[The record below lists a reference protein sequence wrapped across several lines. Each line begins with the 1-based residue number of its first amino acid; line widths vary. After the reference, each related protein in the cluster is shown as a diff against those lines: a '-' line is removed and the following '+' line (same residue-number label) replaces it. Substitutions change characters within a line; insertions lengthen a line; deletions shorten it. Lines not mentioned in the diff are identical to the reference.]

1 LYSLLHHNPGTG
13 DRSHLAIEPTAE
25 YVEVAPL
32 KDTGV
37 NNITSLKRKNSSA
50 QIEPTPPKLTRVYLV
65 GPMRVIGENG
75 ENLLPKN
82 KRTQA
87 LLAFLCLAE
96 GQRVSRSYMAELLW
110 GGSSERH
117 ARDSLRK
124 ALNELALLG
133 ASWSFEKTRDT
144 VILDTSRCWIDIFE
158 APDRPDPLL
167 DGLHGISTDF
177 DHWLLA
183 ARASFENRWQTRL
196 ENALDELLLRKAS
209 AELRA
214 AAARKLLNL
223 VPAHDPAVRALMAAY
238 LEMDDRALA
247 VREYERFRTFVDQ
260 TLGISPS
267 ENTIALYDEI
277 RRKRP
282 ARPAFATVAIKTA
295 AEPSDKPP
303 ARLSLEAGLR
313 QQLHEPSIAVLPFR
327 LLSRE
332 ASHDFIAEGL
342 TEDLVEAISRVPSLF
357 VISRLSAAALKPK
370 DRTSLDLGAV
380 LGVRYLLSGSVRV
393 IGNRLRLVAE
403 LTDAETGKAIWVARY
418 DENFSDVLDIQNS
431 LAERVVRSV
440 APHLRSAELKRI
452 RVKRPEDQS
461 AYDLFL
467 RGQENMHSASREVF
481 NSSERLFTAA
491 LARDP
496 EFAAALAWLAHWHV
510 LRVGQSWSPDP
521 AFDADQADH
530 FARRAIQCDPTEA
543 LAFAVQGHIA
553 AYLRKDFDRAF
564 ECFETARALNPNN
577 PRAWLWNANAHAYV
591 DEGSLAIEKVKQAM
605 ALSPFDPLMYAYSCS
620 ANIGYLADNQFDRAV
635 EFGLRCIRENP
646 GYTSGYRM
654 LIPALVYSG
663 REKEAQARAHELLT
677 LQPGLT
683 VQSFRRRFPGSASAL
698 GKICCDAL
706 TRAGI
711 PQN

>member
-1 LYSLLHHNPGTG
+1 M
-13 DRSHLAIEPTAE
+13 
-25 YVEVAPL
+25 
-32 KDTGV
+32 
-37 NNITSLKRKNSSA
+37 NNVTSLKSKSA
-50 QIEPTPPKLTRVYLV
+50 SPQIERTPPRPTRVYLV

-96 GQRVSRSYMAELLW
+96 GRRLSRSYVAELLW

-124 ALNELALLG
+124 ALNELAQLG

-144 VILDTSRCWIDIFE
+144 VILNTDRCWIDIFE

-196 ENALDELLLRKAS
+196 EKELDELLSRRAS

-214 AAARKLLNL
+214 TAARKLLNL

-247 VREYERFRTFVDQ
+247 VREYERFRVFVDQ

-282 ARPAFATVAIKTA
+282 ARPVFATAAIKTVA
-295 AEPSDKPP
+295 QLSDKPP
-303 ARLSLEAGLR
+303 ARLSLEPGLR
-313 QQLHEPSIAVLPFR
+313 QLHEPSIAILPFR

-332 ASHDFIAEGL
+332 ATHDFVAEGL
-342 TEDLVEAISRVPSLF
+342 TEDLVEAISRAPSLF
-357 VISRLSAAALKPK
+357 VISRHSAAALKPK
-370 DRTSLDLGAV
+370 DRTLLDLGTV
-380 LGVRYLLSGSVRV
+380 LGVRYILSGSVRV
-393 IGNRLRLVAE
+393 IGERLRLVAE
-403 LTDAETGKAIWVARY
+403 LTDAETGKAIWVARF
-418 DENFSDVLDIQNS
+418 DENFSDVLDMQNS

-440 APHLRSAELKRI
+440 APHLRSAELQRI
-452 RVKRPEDQS
+452 RVKRPDDLT

-467 RGQENMHSASREVF
+467 RGQETMHSVSREVF
-481 NSSERLFTAA
+481 ESSERLFTAA
-491 LARDP
+491 VAREP

-510 LRVGQSWSPDP
+510 LRVGQGWSPDP

-530 FARRAIQCDPTEA
+530 FALRAIQCDPTEA
-543 LAFAVQGHIA
+543 LAVAVQGHIA
-553 AYLRKDFDRAF
+553 AYLHKDFDHAF
-564 ECFETARALNPNN
+564 ECFEMARALNPNN
-577 PRAWLWNANAHAYV
+577 PRTWLWNANAHAYV
-591 DEGSLAIEKVKQAM
+591 DEGSPAIDKVKQAM
-605 ALSPFDPLMYAYSCS
+605 ALSPFDPLTYAYSCS
-620 ANIGYLADNQFDRAV
+620 ANIAYLADSQFDRAV

-654 LIPALVYSG
+654 LIPALVNSG
-663 REKEAQARAHELLT
+663 REKEAHTRAHQLLT
-677 LQPGLT
+677 LQPDLT
-683 VQSFRRRFPGSASAL
+683 VQSFRKRFPGSASAL
-698 GKICCDAL
+698 GEICCEAL
-706 TRAGI
+706 ARAGI
-711 PQN
+711 PKN

>member
-1 LYSLLHHNPGTG
+1 M
-13 DRSHLAIEPTAE
+13 
-25 YVEVAPL
+25 
-32 KDTGV
+32 
-37 NNITSLKRKNSSA
+37 NNVTSLKSKISSA
-50 QIEPTPPKLTRVYLV
+50 QIEPTPPKPTRVYLV

-96 GQRVSRSYMAELLW
+96 GRRVSRSYMAELLW

-124 ALNELALLG
+124 ALNELAQLG

-144 VILDTSRCWIDIFE
+144 VVLDTGRCWIDIFE
-158 APDRPDPLL
+158 PPDRPDPLL

-196 ENALDELLLRKAS
+196 ENALDELLSRKAS
-209 AELRA
+209 PELRA
-214 AAARKLLNL
+214 TAARKLLNL

-238 LEMDDRALA
+238 LEVDDRGLA
-247 VREYERFRTFVDQ
+247 VREYERFRAFVEQ

-282 ARPAFATVAIKTA
+282 ARPAFATAAIKTA

-303 ARLSLEAGLR
+303 ARLSLEAGLP
-313 QQLHEPSIAVLPFR
+313 QLHEPSIAILPFR
-327 LLSRE
+327 LLSQ
-332 ASHDFIAEGL
+332 ANHDFVAEGL
-342 TEDLVEAISRVPSLF
+342 TEDLVEAISHVPSLF

-380 LGVRYLLSGSVRV
+380 LGVRYILSGSVRV
-393 IGNRLRLVAE
+393 IGDRLRLVTE
-403 LTDAETGKAIWVARY
+403 LTDAETGKAIWVARFN
-418 DENFSDVLDIQNS
+418 ENFSDLLDIQNS
-431 LAERVVRSV
+431 LADRVVRSV

-452 RVKRPEDQS
+452 KVKRPNDQS

-481 NSSERLFTAA
+481 DSSERLFTAA
-491 LARDP
+491 VAHEP

-510 LRVGQSWSPDP
+510 LRVGQGWSPNP
-521 AFDADQADH
+521 VFDANQADH
-530 FARRAIQCDPTEA
+530 FALRAIQCDPTEA

-553 AYLRKDFDRAF
+553 AYLRKDFDQAF

-577 PRAWLWNANAHAYV
+577 PRVWLWNANVHAYV

-620 ANIGYLADNQFDRAV
+620 ANIAYLADNQFDRAV

-663 REKEAQARAHELLT
+663 REKEAETRAHQLLT
-677 LQPGLT
+677 LQPDLT
-683 VQSFRRRFPGSASAL
+683 VQSFRRRFPGNASAL
-698 GKICCDAL
+698 GEICCDAL